1 MARQRK
7 SAAQRAA
14 EAAARAETAAQERH
28 RQEQE
33 AAQAL
38 ALAAMEP
45 PPPPPPAAIRWIEC
59 DPLIGRILVSREMP
73 RDEFSEDLIADDVQ
87 AIETDLHV
95 DPTLAYVVEGAIVAR
110 PDLPAF
116 DKVEIRADGEDAA
129 TLVLPESMI
138 VAIDGVP
145 HGPTDRIEIA
155 SPMAATYRVTIQH
168 FPFRD
173 FAADIVALPVEPI

>member
-7 SAAQRAA
+7 GAAQRVA
-14 EAAARAETAAQERH
+14 EAAERAEIAAQDQH
-28 RQEQE
+28 RQEQDR
-33 AAQAL
+33 AL
-38 ALAAMEP
+38 AEARAAMAP
-45 PPPPPPAAIRWIEC
+45 PPPPPPAAVRWIEC
-59 DPLIGRILVSREMP
+59 EPATGRILVSREMP
-73 RDEFSEDLIADDVQ
+73 RDEFSEDLISDGVL

-95 DPTLAYVVEGAIVAR
+95 DPTLAYVVDGAVVAR

-129 TLVLPESMI
+129 TLVLPEPMI

-145 HGPTDRIEIA
+145 HGPTDRIEIV
-155 SPMAATYRVTIQH
+155 SPMPATYRVTIQH

-173 FAADIVALPVEPI
+173 FAADIVALPVEPA

>member
-1 MARQRK
+1 MARKRE
-7 SAAQRAA
+7 SAADPAA
-14 EAAARAETAAQERH
+14 EEGARAEFAAQEQH

-33 AAQAL
+33 AARAL
-38 ALAAMEP
+38 ALDAMEP

-59 DPLIGRILVSREMP
+59 EPATGRILVSREMP
-73 RDEFSEDLIADDVQ
+73 RDEFSEDLIPDGVL

-95 DPTLAYVVEGAIVAR
+95 DPTLAYVADGAVVAR

-129 TLVLPESMI
+129 TLVLPEPMI

-145 HGPTDRIEIA
+145 HGPTDRIEIV
-155 SPMAATYRVTIQH
+155 SPMPATYRVTIQH

-173 FAADIVALPVEPI
+173 FAADIVALPVEPA